1 MESLRAVMSQPPL
14 PPAAAERP
22 GGLEEI
28 FQGHH
33 AGVLRAAYR
42 ITGNATDAEDVL
54 QTVFLRLA
62 RRPADAP
69 PLDNIGAYL
78 HRAAVNAA
86 LDLVR
91 DRRESQHVT
100 IEAHAPQLAAAVA
113 LPDSQMQA
121 RELRDFIRRAVAR
134 LAPRAAEVFAL
145 HYFEGYSNSEIAG
158 MLEISASGV
167 GVTLHRARTR
177 LQEEIQSFLG
187 EAL

>member
-1 MESLRAVMSQPPL
+1 MSQSPP
-14 PPAAAERP
+14 PPAAAECP
-22 GGLEEI
+22 GGLQEI

-33 AGVLRAAYR
+33 GSVLRAAYR
-42 ITGNATDAEDVL
+42 ITGNSTDAEDVL
-54 QTVFLRLA
+54 QTVFMRLA

-69 PLDNIGAYL
+69 PMDNIGAYL

-91 DRRESQHVT
+91 DRREGQHVPLET
-100 IEAHAPQLAAAVA
+100 QAPLLAAPVPA
-113 LPDSQMQA
+113 PDSQMEA
-121 RELRDFIRRAVAR
+121 REIQDFIRLAVAR

-177 LQEEIQSFLG
+177 LQEEIKSFLG
-187 EAL
+187 EPL

>member
-1 MESLRAVMSQPPL
+1 MSQPPP

-22 GGLEEI
+22 GWLDEI

-62 RRPADAP
+62 RRQADAP
-69 PLDNIGAYL
+69 PMDNVGGYL
-78 HRAAVNAA
+78 YRAAVNAA

-91 DRRESQHVT
+91 DRRTGQHAPL
-100 IEAHAPQLAAAVA
+100 EAHASHLAAPVTP
-113 LPDSQMQA
+113 PDSQMEA

-134 LAPRAAEVFAL
+134 LAPRTAEVFAL
-145 HYFEGYSNSEIAG
+145 HYFEGYSNSEIAS
-158 MLEISASGV
+158 MLELSASGV
-167 GVTLHRARTR
+167 GVQLHRARAR
-177 LQEEIQSFLG
+177 LQEEIERFLG